1 MFLAVIICS
10 HAGAV
15 DQKPTEAL
23 PAMMTKQEML
33 WQKLTNTIS
42 HISRDMDGVIGVAIV
57 DLTDGN
63 QLVIAGDE
71 VFPVASS
78 IKIAIL
84 AELYRQSQRPDSH
97 AKLTDLYTMNAADL
111 VDSSAIMAGL
121 TPGVTRV
128 TNRDLAVFMV
138 TVSDNAATNV
148 LIDRV
153 GLDNINRM
161 LENQNLINTRLR
173 RKMIDLDAAKAGRE
187 NTSTPREMATLLEN
201 IYRCK
206 VLDSSSTAD
215 FIRVLSTPKESYI
228 PRYLPEDLQVANK
241 PGSLAGVRSDCG
253 IIFVPRRPFIISVM
267 TTYVGDEKAAEE
279 AIARIA
285 EAAFKYFDIVGASSG
300 YGRILYPRS
309 RM

>member
-1 MFLAVIICS
+1 MKSTRMHLLMCFGTGCVSSGAQKVADALNYELA
-10 HAGAV
+10 ARG
-15 DQKPTEAL
+15 
-23 PAMMTKQEML
+23 
-33 WQKLTNTIS
+33 
-42 HISRDMDGVIGVAIV
+42 
-57 DLTDGN
+57 LTDK
-63 QLVIAGDE
+63 
-71 VFPVASS
+71 VA
-78 IKIAIL
+78 
-84 AELYRQSQRPDSH
+84 
-97 AKLTDLYTMNAADL
+97 
-111 VDSSAIMAGL
+111 
-121 TPGVTRV
+121 
-128 TNRDLAVFMV
+128 
-138 TVSDNAATNV
+138 
-148 LIDRV
+148 V
-153 GLDNINRM
+153 G
-161 LENQNLINTRLR
+161 
-173 RKMIDLDAAKAGRE
+173 DLDAAKAGRE